1 MMGIRGVF
9 GGVVL
14 AVVVLTGCTA
24 GPRACTAIG
33 SAPGVSV
40 TVDAT
45 AAEDVSGLELTVCW
59 EDVCRDAPVELSPG
73 SDSVDQGC
81 DSDGPDAP
89 CSASAVPNGT
99 LVGFASVEGLPAE
112 PIKIRAVLIK
122 DGKERQLPEAT
133 VMAAA
138 TYPNG
143 PDCGAGANQAK
154 ITIGSNGIR

>member
-1 MMGIRGVF
+1 MTGIRGAF
-9 GGVVL
+9 GTIIL
-14 AVVVLTGCTA
+14 AIVVLTGCAA

-45 AAEDVSGLELTVCW
+45 AAGDVTGLELTVCW
-59 EDVCRDAPVELSPG
+59 EDVCRDAEVQLSPG

-89 CSASAVPNGT
+89 CSATAVPNDT
-99 LVGFASVEGLPAE
+99 LVGFANVEGLPAG
-112 PIKIRAVLIK
+112 PVKIRAVMIK
-122 DGKERQLPEAT
+122 AATEQKLPEAT
-133 VMAAA
+133 VMAAV

-154 ITIGSNGIR
+154 ITIGPDGIR